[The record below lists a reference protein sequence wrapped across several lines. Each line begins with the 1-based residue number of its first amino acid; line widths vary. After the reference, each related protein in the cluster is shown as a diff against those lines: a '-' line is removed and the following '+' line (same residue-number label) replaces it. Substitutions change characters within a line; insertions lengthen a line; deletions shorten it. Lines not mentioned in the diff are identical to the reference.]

1 MEDRFSSGKKVAM
14 LGIAINIILLLLKLT
29 VGYSS
34 RSQAMIADGFNSM
47 GDVFASTVTL
57 LGSLYAAK
65 PRDADHV
72 WGHGKAEYIA
82 SLTIGF
88 SMVVMAIYTVSGSI
102 DSLMQGAA
110 LEFSWWLVGVAVTTI
125 AAKGLLYAYCIKKSR
140 KYNSILI
147 KANAQD
153 HRNDVFVTSGTLG
166 AIFLSLLGWH
176 FMDGVI
182 GIVISG
188 WIIYSG
194 VMIIL
199 ESGRVLMDEGVDEK
213 TIEQYKQ
220 EVLKIEGVDHIDSL
234 STKPVGAKS
243 ILVVKISVDKDM
255 TVIESHK
262 IAKKIELELLGNRQE
277 LDDVIVH
284 INPDLPHE
292 EESVS

>member
-14 LGIAINIILLLLKLT
+14 LGIAVNIVLLLLKLT
-29 VGYSS
+29 VGYAA

-65 PRDADHV
+65 PKDADHA

-82 SLTIGF
+82 SLIIGF
-88 SMVVMAIYTVSGSI
+88 SMIVMAIYTLSGSVGSLAQG
-102 DSLMQGAA
+102 DS
-110 LEFSWWLVGVAVTTI
+110 LEFSWWLVGVAAVTI
-125 AAKGLLYAYCIKKSR
+125 AAKATLYVYCIKKSR
-140 KYNSILI
+140 KYKSILI

-153 HRNDVFVTSGTLG
+153 HRNDVFVTSGTLA

-176 FMDGVI
+176 WMDGVI
-182 GIVISG
+182 GIVISC
-188 WIIYSG
+188 WIVYSG
-194 VMIIL
+194 IMIIL
-199 ESGRVLMDEGVDEK
+199 ESGRVLMDAGVDEE
-213 TIEQYKQ
+213 TLNQYRQ
-220 EVLKIEGVDHIDSL
+220 EVREIEGIDHIDSL

-243 ILVVKISVDKDM
+243 ILVVKISVDRDM
-255 TVIESHK
+255 TVIKSHE
-262 IAKKIELELLGNRQE
+262 IAKKIELELLGSHPE

-292 EESVS
+292 